1 MLAGKA
7 SDHAAGDLMFVNFH
21 HVCNDAD
28 LLFPQ
33 LHHVTPDRFE
43 AQIDAL
49 GSLFDFPP
57 IAAVETAL
65 ATGSGLGGPSC
76 VLTFDDG
83 LADHYAQVMPILQQK
98 GISGIFSVNT
108 APWIDGRLL
117 SVHRAH
123 LLSAAFSYL
132 ELAAEIE
139 MAAEVS
145 GVSYR
150 LCDVSSDL
158 ARSQYRY
165 DDIETAKVKYYLNAV
180 IPQAVRAAVLERV
193 FASRLG
199 DEIEHVNRHYL
210 RPEQVRALSAAGHTI
225 GLHTHRHLHLA
236 SAESQVRIDDL
247 YLNRALLGEIAGAL
261 HWISY
266 PYGGPTSYDA
276 SVVELAGELGC
287 RFGLTMKRAIN
298 GPGADRMRLSRVDNN
313 DVVGGKRPMDWAD
326 LRT

>member
-1 MLAGKA
+1 MLADKA
-7 SDHAAGDLMFVNFH
+7 SVHAAGDLLFVNFH

-28 LLFPQ
+28 LPFPQ

-49 GSLFDFPP
+49 GAMFDFPP
-57 IAAVETAL
+57 IAAVESAL
-65 ATGSGLGGPSC
+65 DAGVGLGGPSC

-83 LADHYAQVMPILQQK
+83 LADHYATVMPILDRK

-108 APWIDGRLL
+108 APWIDRRLL

-139 MAAEVS
+139 TAAEAS
-145 GVSYR
+145 GVSHR
-150 LCDVSSDL
+150 VADVAPDL

-165 DDIETAKVKYYLNAV
+165 DDIETARVKYYLNAV
-180 IPQAVRAAVLERV
+180 IPQAARDVVLERV

-199 DEIEHVNRHYL
+199 DEADHVNRHYL
-210 RPEQVRALSAAGHTI
+210 RPDHVSALSAAGHTI

-236 SAESQVRIDDL
+236 SAESHVRTDDL
-247 YLNRALLGEIAGAL
+247 CLNRALLNEAAGPIR
-261 HWISY
+261 WISY

-276 SVVELAGELGC
+276 SVVALADDLGC

-298 GPGADRMRLSRVDNN
+298 VPGADRMRLSRVDNN
-313 DVVGGKRPMDWAD
+313 DVVGGKRPMDWAE